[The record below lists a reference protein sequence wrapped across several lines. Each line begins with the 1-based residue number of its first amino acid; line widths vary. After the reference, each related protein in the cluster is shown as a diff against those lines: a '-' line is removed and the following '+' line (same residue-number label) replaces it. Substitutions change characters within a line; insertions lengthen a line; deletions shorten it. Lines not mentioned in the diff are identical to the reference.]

1 MTYPDRELA
10 SDHRRLIF
18 WLAVVCII
26 VTAFILQ
33 SAFKDRT
40 CISAMTLDSA
50 GTVVSTPVE
59 CSR

>member
-10 SDHRRLIF
+10 RDQRRLIF

-40 CISAMTLDSA
+40 CISAATLDST
-50 GTVVSTPVE
+50 GTVVSTPIV
-59 CSR
+59 CR